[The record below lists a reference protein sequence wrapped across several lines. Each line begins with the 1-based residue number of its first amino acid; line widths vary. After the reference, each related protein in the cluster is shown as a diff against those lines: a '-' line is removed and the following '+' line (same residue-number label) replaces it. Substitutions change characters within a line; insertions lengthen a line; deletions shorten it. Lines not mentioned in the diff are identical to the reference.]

1 MRAFLLVSILLA
13 LLGAAFVVQ
22 KLRYDAPARAAEPP
36 GAADEIVLEIGGGP
50 PPKPAPRRVE
60 TPPPARDAAPPRAD
74 VAPPSNE
81 TPSVP
86 IEPSPSPKAPSPAD
100 SPADGLKIA
109 KGDTISHIA
118 KRYYG
123 SASPSVWRD
132 IAKANGLADA
142 AKLKEGAM
150 LTLPPVAGGRPR
162 QK

>member
-1 MRAFLLVSILLA
+1 M
-13 LLGAAFVVQ
+13 
-22 KLRYDAPARAAEPP
+22 
-36 GAADEIVLEIGGGP
+36 
-50 PPKPAPRRVE
+50 
-60 TPPPARDAAPPRAD
+60 APPT
-74 VAPPSNE
+74 NE

-86 IEPSPSPKAPSPAD
+86 IEPNPSPPSVSPAD
-100 SPADGLKIA
+100 APSDGVKIA

-142 AKLKEGAM
+142 ARLKEGAL